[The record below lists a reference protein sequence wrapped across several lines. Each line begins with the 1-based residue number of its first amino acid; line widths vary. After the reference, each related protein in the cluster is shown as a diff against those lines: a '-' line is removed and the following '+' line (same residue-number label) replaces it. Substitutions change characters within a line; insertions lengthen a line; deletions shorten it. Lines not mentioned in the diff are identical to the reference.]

1 MSVMSDLQPLTV
13 YFRQYP
19 EPSQECAD
27 LALTFLEGE
36 FRRTSPKC
44 LIDFDQTWRQGEARQ
59 IPPNPLLSLINAA
72 KYYDPDNHPHQK
84 EAVAGLSEKVNPET
98 FQVFDD
104 IWFCRRSYP

>member
-1 MSVMSDLQPLTV
+1 MGDLQPLPV

-19 EPSQECAD
+19 GPNQECAD

-36 FRRTSPKC
+36 FRRTAPDS
-44 LIDFDQTWRQGEARQ
+44 LIEFDQTWSEGEVRQ
-59 IPPNPLLSLINAA
+59 IPPGPLLSLINAA
-72 KYYDPDNHPHQK
+72 KYYDPDSHSHQK
-84 EAVAGLSEKVNPET
+84 EAVAELGERVNPET